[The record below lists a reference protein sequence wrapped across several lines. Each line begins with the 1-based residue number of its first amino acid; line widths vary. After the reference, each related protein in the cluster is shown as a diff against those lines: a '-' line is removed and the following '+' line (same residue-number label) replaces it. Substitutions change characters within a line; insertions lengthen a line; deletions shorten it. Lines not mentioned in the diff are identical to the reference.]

1 MEGLD
6 HAVLAVGYGTIAGQ
20 VIFADLYLLGGC
32 SVNETGGN
40 NTICFPTIQRQIPT
54 WNIDL

>member
-20 VIFADLYLLGGC
+20 VIFADFYLLDGY
-32 SVNETGGN
+32 SLL
-40 NTICFPTIQRQIPT
+40 ISH
-54 WNIDL
+54 

>member
-40 NTICFPTIQRQIPT
+40 DTICFPTIQRHILT
-54 WNIDL
+54 